1 MPFNC
6 EGSDFMD
13 KYHKHKVTGDL
24 RIMKNNKLGSYS
36 PKVLENNNILWKGAN
51 VRIMEGINDC
61 IETCNR
67 HDTDKYMLKEW
78 KVKIKARL
86 MIQ

>member
-1 MPFNC
+1 MPLNC

-24 RIMKNNKLGSYS
+24 RIMKNNKWRSSS
-36 PKVLENNNILWKGAN
+36 PKVLKNNNISSKRAK
-51 VRIMEGINDC
+51 VRIMEGLNDC

-67 HDTDKYMLKEW
+67 HDIDKYMLKEW
-78 KVKIKARL
+78 KVKIKGRL
-86 MIQ
+86 IQ